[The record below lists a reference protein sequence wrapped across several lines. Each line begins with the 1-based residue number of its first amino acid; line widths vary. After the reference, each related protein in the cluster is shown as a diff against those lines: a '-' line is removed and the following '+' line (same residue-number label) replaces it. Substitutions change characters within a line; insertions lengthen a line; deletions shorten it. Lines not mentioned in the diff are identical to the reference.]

1 MNEHHATRRQ
11 DSLFFLVYG
20 DDEVISKTN
29 PQEELMKHTALT
41 MTVTLALT
49 LAGALTATS
58 ASADAADDRSP
69 TDLVRIVK
77 KSDPGTRTVGR
88 VSASGSTVR
97 AGGVEVTMPTRGDVA
112 AVGDDTVM
120 SGNGVDYVS
129 RRVDRGFQVA
139 AVISDASQ
147 SRQTYRFR
155 SKYLELTHTGSVI
168 VRTGGSTGEPVAVI
182 DPAWAV
188 DAHGARVASRFRVDG
203 DVLSQTTD
211 IDGATA
217 FPVVADPRVR
227 WPWYGISVDF
237 NRSETYTIGFVTGGC
252 AAAVALIPH
261 PAGRAFAA
269 ACSVTSLMARTAR
282 ENGKCLSV
290 KFIVSTGYGPV
301 PWISKCYA

>member
-1 MNEHHATRRQ
+1 
-11 DSLFFLVYG
+11 
-20 DDEVISKTN
+20 
-29 PQEELMKHTALT
+29 MKRMALT
-41 MTVTLALT
+41 TMVVLSFAA
-49 LAGALTATS
+49 AGALTPTP
-58 ASADAADDRSP
+58 ASADTADDRSP
-69 TDLVRIVK
+69 NDLVRIVK

-97 AGGVEVTMPTRGDVA
+97 AGGVEVTMPARGDVA
-112 AVGDDTVM
+112 VVGDDTVM

-129 RRVDRGFQVA
+129 RRVDRGFQVV

-147 SRQTYRFR
+147 SRQTYRFKG
-155 SKYLELTHTGSVI
+155 KYLELTDTGSVI
-168 VRTGGSTGEPVAVI
+168 VRTGGPTGEPVAVI

-188 DAHGARVASRFRVDG
+188 DAHGARVASRFKVDG

-211 IDGATA
+211 VDGATA

-237 NRSETYTIGFVTGGC
+237 NRSETYTIGFATNGC
-252 AAAVALIPH
+252 AAGVALIPH

-269 ACSVTSLMARTAR
+269 ACSVISLMARTAR

-290 KFIVSTGYGPV
+290 KFIAATGYGPV